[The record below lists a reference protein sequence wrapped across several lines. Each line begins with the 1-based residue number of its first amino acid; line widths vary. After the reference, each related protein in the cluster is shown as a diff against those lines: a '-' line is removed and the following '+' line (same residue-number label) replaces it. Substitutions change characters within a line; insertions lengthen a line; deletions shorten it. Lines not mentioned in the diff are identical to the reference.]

1 MEINKVYR
9 MRFNSQGGAGAY
21 FEDSETGMEKIL
33 VPNENMEYDTELKAG
48 KIYDV
53 FVYGD
58 KDGRQIGSLRMP
70 MIKDDEIK
78 LLKVVSVSEIGAFL
92 EWGMKTD
99 LFVSGRDTTKE
110 LEEGDMCYVA
120 LIVDKKGRTSG
131 TMELG
136 KLLKENG
143 NMFKMGDKIKGVV
156 YDINKEIGAFVAVEG
171 KYSGLVPKTHLFGE
185 FYVGE
190 EKEFRIVKVKED
202 GKLDLTTREPI
213 LEQIDKDADRILR
226 KAKANGGFLP
236 VNDGSEPEVINEE
249 LGISKKAFKRAFGKL
264 LKEGI
269 MVQAR
274 NGIKLK

>member
-1 MEINKVYR
+1 MEKNKVYR
-9 MRFNSQGGAGAY
+9 MRFNTQGGAGAY
-21 FEDSETGMEKIL
+21 FEDSESGIEKIL
-33 VPNENMEYDTELKAG
+33 VPNENIEYNTELKTG

-58 KDGRQIGSLRMP
+58 KDGREIGSLRMP
-70 MIKDDEIK
+70 LIKDDEIK
-78 LLKVVSVSEIGAFL
+78 FLKVVSVSEIGLFL
-92 EWGMKTD
+92 DWGMKTD
-99 LFVSGRDTTKE
+99 LFVSGRDTTRDI
-110 LEEGDMCYVA
+110 EEGDMCYVA
-120 LIVDKKGRTSG
+120 LITDKKGRSSG

-136 KLLKENG
+136 KLLEENKE
-143 NMFKMGDKIKGVV
+143 MFKTGDKVNGVI

-171 KYSGLVPKTHLFGE
+171 RYSGLVPKTHLFGE

-190 EKEFRIVKVKED
+190 EREFRIIKIKED

-213 LEQIDKDADRILR
+213 LEQIDKDAERILK

-236 VNDGSEPEVINEE
+236 VNDGSDPEIINKE

-264 LKEGI
+264 LKEGV
-269 MVQAR
+269 MTQAK